1 MKCVVFDRPGNVEN
15 LRICSLPVPRP
26 AAGEVLIRT
35 YCFGINPIDI
45 KTRSG
50 KGLYGQLSG
59 HSFIIP
65 GWDICG
71 EVIETG
77 PECQK
82 LKKGDIVFG
91 MINFPGYG
99 QAYAEYVAAPE
110 AHLSIKPENI
120 SAEEACGASLAALT
134 AWQALVRQ
142 AAVKSGQTVLIH
154 AAAGGVGHF
163 AVQIA
168 SYSGASVYGTSSEKN
183 LDFIAS
189 LGVNH
194 PVDYKKQPIE
204 NLPEA
209 MDIIIDPLGGTTTSK
224 SVRLLNKGGILVS
237 LVAGVTDEIGK
248 LADELA
254 VRAINYRV
262 SSSGNDMDQL
272 ASLLRGKSLKTHI
285 SGIYS
290 LNEVQDAHRQI
301 ESGRT
306 VGKIVVKIV

>member
-1 MKCVVFDRPGNVEN
+1 MKCIVFEKPGTVEN
-15 LRICSLPVPRP
+15 LHICSLPVPRP
-26 AAGEVLIRT
+26 RAGEVLIRT
-35 YCFGINPIDI
+35 YCFGVNPIDI

-50 KGLYGQLSG
+50 RGLYEQLSEND
-59 HSFIIP
+59 FIVP

-77 PECQK
+77 QKCQK

-110 AHLSIKPENI
+110 AHLSIKPANI

-134 AWQALVRQ
+134 AWQALVQQ
-142 AAVKSGQTVLIH
+142 ACIKSDQTVLIH

-168 SYSGASVYGTSSEKN
+168 KYFGTNVYGTSSEKN
-183 LDFIAS
+183 LDFIES
-189 LGVNH
+189 LGVNNT
-194 PVDYKKQPIE
+194 VDYQRYPIE
-204 NLPEA
+204 NLPA
-209 MDIIIDPLGGTTTSK
+209 TMDIIIDPLGGSITSK
-224 SVRLLNKGGILVS
+224 SIRLLNKGGILVS
-237 LVAGVTDEIGK
+237 LVAGVSDENKK
-248 LADELA
+248 LADELS
-254 VRAINYRV
+254 VRVINYRV
-262 SSSGNDMDQL
+262 SSSGKDMDQM
-272 ASLLRGKSLKTHI
+272 ASLLKDQILKTHI

-290 LNEVQDAHRQI
+290 LNEVQEAHRQI